1 MNLPY
6 RNGVGI
12 FLLNREKKL
21 WIGKRIDGE
30 KDFWQMPQGGIDVK
44 ESDSEAM
51 MRELKEEIG
60 TNNIKVLGKS
70 EEKLFYDLPKE
81 LISKVWSGRY
91 KGQAQQWYAC
101 DFIGSDNEIDLNY
114 HKPEFSEWKW
124 VEPEKILDL
133 VIPFK
138 KNMYEK
144 ILRAFKKLYY

>member
-12 FLLNREKKL
+12 FLLNKEKKL
-21 WIGKRIDGE
+21 WIGKRIDDE
-30 KDFWQMPQGGIDVK
+30 KDFWQMPQGGVDVK

-60 TNNIKVLGKS
+60 TNNIKVLDKS

>member
-12 FLLNREKKL
+12 FLLNKEKKL
-21 WIGKRIDGE
+21 WIGKRIDDE
-30 KDFWQMPQGGIDVK
+30 KDFWQMPQGGVDVK

>member
-12 FLLNREKKL
+12 FLLNKEKKL
-21 WIGKRIDGE
+21 WIGKRVDNNE
-30 KDFWQMPQGGIDVK
+30 DFWQMPQGGIDPK

-60 TNNIKVLGKS
+60 TNNIKVLCKS
-70 EEKLFYDLPKE
+70 EEKFFYDLPKE
-81 LISKVWSGRY
+81 FINKVWSGRY

-101 DFIGSDNEIDLNY
+101 EFIGSDNEINLNY

-124 VEPEKILDL
+124 IEPEKILDL

-138 KNMYEK
+138 KNLYKK
-144 ILRAFKKLYY
+144 ILDAFKNNYV

>member
-60 TNNIKVLGKS
+60 TNNIKVLDKS

>member
-12 FLLNREKKL
+12 FLLNKEKKL

-60 TNNIKVLGKS
+60 TNNIKVLDKS